1 MGNAP
6 WAPESGFVPALR
18 NNMLEVAQVF
28 ERAAQTL
35 QFRQHAFD
43 LLGCVFRPAR
53 PATLLEQRRLR
64 GRATAHKSARCALDT
79 MRGLA
84 QGTSVSPSSGN
95 GQVAHVAVDTGNK
108 QRGQL
113 AQPPVV

>member
-53 PATLLEQRRLR
+53 PAMLFEQRRLR
-64 GRATAHKSARCALDT
+64 SRATTHKSARRALDA

-84 QGTSVSPSSGN
+84 QGTSISPSGSN
-95 GQVAHVAVDTGNK
+95 GQTASVAVDTGNE
-108 QRGQL
+108 QRG
-113 AQPPVV
+113 